1 MKKQSRNSNFKYSLK
16 NKKNKRKINS
26 SLKYAKANHKTR
38 LKCKLVYLQKYH
50 IITQRKS
57 ACSKLSLKPTATQS
71 HLERRLH

>member
-38 LKCKLVYLQKYH
+38 
-50 IITQRKS
+50 
-57 ACSKLSLKPTATQS
+57 
-71 HLERRLH
+71 